1 MWPKSHCENCNTKKC
16 DQHLVISLI
25 IYQSLSVPYQYLSVI
40 NKTLSV
46 VLAWVPRNWVKTLL
60 QLGTRG
66 PYNKSEVVGKVPLL
80 EELGE
85 MK

>member
-1 MWPKSHCENCNTKKC
+1 M
-16 DQHLVISLI
+16 
-25 IYQSLSVPYQYLSVI
+25 YQSLSVPYQYLSVI

-60 QLGTRG
+60 QFGTRG